1 VKGEHILVLDEG
13 TTSTRAIVYAPDGK
27 ILHVAQAE
35 LTQYYPEPG
44 HVEHDASEIWDKTLA
59 CAREVIGKL
68 GGADRI
74 AALGITNQ
82 RETVVAWDRSTGEP
96 ITRAI
101 VWQDRR
107 TAAHCARLREAG
119 HEEMLQTRTGLVI
132 DPYFSGTKM
141 RWILD
146 NVPEARALGDR
157 LALGTVESWLVW
169 KLTGGLHV
177 SDASNASRTQ
187 LLALDG
193 PDWDD
198 DLLDLFGVP
207 REAMPKV
214 VDTAGTVG
222 TCDAALLGA
231 AIPISGLAGDQQSAT
246 IGQHCLA
253 IGETKATFGTGAFI
267 LTNMGPVLP
276 RSSHR
281 LLGTVLCQQDGKRT
295 YALEGSIFVAG
306 SLIKWLRDELGVIRT
321 AAESE
326 ELARAVPDNGGVLFL
341 PALAGLGAPHWK
353 PDATGVVTGLTQG
366 TSRAHIVRAAMES
379 LAHQC
384 HDLQAAFAAD
394 GADWKML
401 RIDGGMSANNWMAQD
416 LADILALPVERP
428 ADTETTALGAA
439 MLAGVG
445 VGLHASLEDA
455 MTMGGVLTRFIPS
468 MGEATR
474 SARIGPWQS
483 GLRRHIDGLA

>member
-107 TAAHCARLREAG
+107 TAAHCAQLREAG

-198 DLLDLFGVP
+198 DLLALFGVP
-207 REAMPKV
+207 REALPKV